1 MLSFFSR
8 EYPFYKWYTIDFL
21 EKEGRQVG
29 KQGGRAVGWGP
40 EKEIE
45 VVGSGKKERERRRR
59 KGGQATSQN
68 TLWPFPL

>member
-1 MLSFFSR
+1 MVHYRFPGKGR
-8 EYPFYKWYTIDFL
+8 EA
-21 EKEGRQVG
+21 GRQARREGSGVG
-29 KQGGRAVGWGP
+29 GA